1 MSCISV
7 QKHVN
12 YGEVILIVGDCH
24 KIQWNVQN
32 GIQMQWN
39 QDDIWTV
46 TLDSCCLPMNY
57 RYVVVK
63 QDSRQ
68 IVQWEDGITRVF
80 NSHQDVQD
88 IWGHLRITLKFMNYP
103 DSNITLNLYTQTG
116 RHKIPLNRIE
126 GECTQTFQI
135 PNKSIHQLA
144 YKYQSN
150 EKWERGGVRMIHS
163 HPIINNVIH
172 ITDSSVDFNINYNRV
187 FENLYVGSF
196 IYIDEIRILQDL
208 GVNAILNLQTVED
221 LINKDLP
228 EDYFDQLHCQSQ
240 SLGIIYLQCPIKDCN
255 KRSYLQN
262 GIDAYQTLRKLLDQG
277 KCVYVHC
284 TDGIQRSVQTIIL
297 YMVQDLNYTLE
308 QAIEL
313 VQVIRP
319 RSKPIRE
326 VLQKVLN
333 L

>member
-24 KIQWNVQN
+24 KIQWNILN

-39 QDDIWTV
+39 QNDIWTV
-46 TLDSCCLPMNY
+46 TLDSCCLPINY

-63 QDSRQ
+63 QCNRQ
-68 IVQWEDGITRVF
+68 IVEWEDGNNRVI
-80 NSHQDVQD
+80 NSHQDVHD
-88 IWGHLRITLKFMNYP
+88 VWGQIRITLKLIT
-103 DSNITLNLYTQTG
+103 DIHSNITLNLYSNTG
-116 RHKIPLNRIE
+116 KSKIPLISSN
-126 GECTQTFQI
+126 GQSTSTFLI

-150 EKWERGGVRMIHS
+150 YKWERGAVRMIHT

-172 ITDSSVDFNINYNRV
+172 VTDSAVDFNLNYNRI
-187 FENLYVGSF
+187 FQNLYVGSF
-196 IYIDEIRILQDL
+196 IYIDEITILQEL
-208 GVNAILNLQTVED
+208 GINAIINLQTVED

-228 EDYFDQLHCQSQ
+228 EDYFDQLSSQSQ
-240 SLGIIYLQCPIKDCN
+240 SQSIVYIHCPIRDCN

-262 GIDAYQTLRKLLDQG
+262 GMQAYQILKKLLDQG
-277 KCVYVHC
+277 KCVYIHC

-297 YMVQDLNYTLE
+297 YMVQDLNYSLE
-308 QAIEL
+308 QAI
-313 VQVIRP
+313 QQIQMIRP

-326 VLQKVLN
+326 VVQKLLEV
-333 L
+333 